1 MQSCLQV
8 DVPDFELVD
17 LPGIQL
23 LPAAHAEVTRTLAQK
38 YLQDQNTLVLCVIDV
53 TTGTL
58 TADPALRLVHDA
70 KQLQNTVL
78 ALTKADLIR
87 SDNDTQIVK
96 FLGRV
101 LRDASEDQDNLLLSG
116 LAGCVA
122 VVNRDHS
129 DQLSLVEAEQA
140 ERRVFASML
149 KQLTLMQLRQS
160 IKSCCKT

>member
-1 MQSCLQV
+1 MQGHLQV

-23 LPAAHAEVTRTLAQK
+23 MPAAHAEVTKTLAQK
-38 YLQDQNTLVLCVIDV
+38 YLQDQNSLVLCVIGA

-78 ALTKADLIR
+78 ALTKADLIK
-87 SDNDTQIVK
+87 SDNEAQIVK

-122 VVNRDHS
+122 VVNRNHS
-129 DQLSLVEAEQA
+129 DQVSLVEAEQA

-149 KQLTLMQLRQS
+149 KATALMQLQQS
-160 IKSCCKT
+160 TKSCCKT